1 MKSMEYVK
9 QLRGKNADQLNEEL
23 AALQKEQF
31 NLRLAHVTG
40 QQNKTHLAG
49 DVRKRIA
56 RIKTELRNRAHGALL
71 QQQAKS

>member
-1 MKSMEYVK
+1 MKSAEYIK

-40 QQNKTHLAG
+40 QQNKSHLAG

-56 RIKTELRNRAHGALL
+56 RVKTVLKT
-71 QQQAKS
+71 QAKKS

>member
-1 MKSMEYVK
+1 MKSIDYVK
-9 QLRGKNADQLNEEL
+9 QLHGKKAEQLNEEL

-49 DVRKRIA
+49 DVKKRIA
-56 RIKTELRNRAHGALL
+56 RLKTVLK
-71 QQQAKS
+71 QQAKS

>member
-1 MKSMEYVK
+1 MKSIDYVK
-9 QLRGKNADQLNEEL
+9 QLRDKKAEQLNEEL

-49 DVRKRIA
+49 DVKKRIA
-56 RIKTELRNRAHGALL
+56 RLKTVLK
-71 QQQAKS
+71 QQAKS

>member
-1 MKSMEYVK
+1 MKSTEYLK
-9 QLRGKNADQLNEEL
+9 QLRARKADQLDEEL

-56 RIKTELRNRAHGALL
+56 RVKTVLKS
-71 QQQAKS
+71 QAKKS

>member
-1 MKSMEYVK
+1 MKSTDYLK
-9 QLRGKNADQLNEEL
+9 TLRGKTAEQLNDEL

-31 NLRLAHVTG
+31 NLRLQTVTG

-56 RIKTELRNRAHGALL
+56 RLKTVLKAA
-71 QQQAKS
+71 QAKP

>member
-1 MKSMEYVK
+1 MKTADYLK
-9 QLRGKNADQLNEEL
+9 QLRGKKADALNDEL

-31 NLRLAHVTG
+31 NLRLQHVTG

-56 RIKTELRNRAHGALL
+56 RVKTVL
-71 QQQAKS
+71 QQQAKKS

>member
-1 MKSMEYVK
+1 MKNADYLK
-9 QLRGKNADQLNEEL
+9 QLRGKSETQLNDEL

-40 QQNKTHLAG
+40 QQNKTHLVG

-56 RIKTELRNRAHGALL
+56 RLKTVLKAS
-71 QQQAKS
+71 QAKS

>member
-1 MKSMEYVK
+1 MKSAEYIK
-9 QLRGKNADQLNEEL
+9 QLRGKNADQLGEEL

-49 DVRKRIA
+49 DVKKRIA
-56 RIKTELRNRAHGALL
+56 RVKTVLKT
-71 QQQAKS
+71 QAKKS